1 MKQSTAVI
9 NLPSAKRFFL
19 VSSFMLVIAS
29 SSAWASGEPKISKA
43 VKESFN
49 KEFMGAKLLE
59 WSEEAGF
66 LKATFILGDHR
77 TQAFFKEDGQLQ
89 GSIRTLFYNQLP
101 LAVMTAVDKRF
112 SNAEIL
118 DVNEINNSLGTAYT
132 ITLEAKHKK
141 YRLRLGANGNINDIE
156 RLKK

>member
-1 MKQSTAVI
+1 
-9 NLPSAKRFFL
+9 
-19 VSSFMLVIAS
+19 
-29 SSAWASGEPKISKA
+29 
-43 VKESFN
+43 
-49 KEFMGAKLLE
+49 
-59 WSEEAGF
+59 
-66 LKATFILGDHR
+66 
-77 TQAFFKEDGQLQ
+77 
-89 GSIRTLFYNQLP
+89 
-101 LAVMTAVDKRF
+101 MTAVDKRF